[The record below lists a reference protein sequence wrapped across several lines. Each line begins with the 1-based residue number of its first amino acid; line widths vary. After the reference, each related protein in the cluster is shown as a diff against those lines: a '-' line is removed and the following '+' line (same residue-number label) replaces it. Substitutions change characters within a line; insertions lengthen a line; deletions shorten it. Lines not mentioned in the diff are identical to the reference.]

1 MSPSL
6 LLLVLPSIGAGL
18 GGGEELDRRGAEV
31 EDEQRRRRVR
41 ERRRIAAEKT
51 ETRVGEWKTS
61 SIQIYHKIGAHLASR
76 ERVINVFVHI
86 LPRS

>member
-18 GGGEELDRRGAEV
+18 GGVEELDRRGAEV
-31 EDEQRRRRVR
+31 EDGQRRRRVGDG
-41 ERRRIAAEKT
+41 RRRIAAQKT

-61 SIQIYHKIGAHLASR
+61 SI
-76 ERVINVFVHI
+76 
-86 LPRS
+86 